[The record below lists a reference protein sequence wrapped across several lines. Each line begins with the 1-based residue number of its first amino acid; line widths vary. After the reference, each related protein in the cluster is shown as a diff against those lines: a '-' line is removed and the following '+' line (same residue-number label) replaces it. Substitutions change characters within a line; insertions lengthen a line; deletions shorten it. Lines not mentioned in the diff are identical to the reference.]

1 MNLESMIIYD
11 CTAYLG
17 ITAECKV
24 SQLLYAANY
33 CYSKNMRGRLNS
45 LYLRF
50 QKLRQNPSVYMY

>member
-1 MNLESMIIYD
+1 MNLEAMIIYH

-24 SQLLYAANY
+24 CKLLYAANY
-33 CYSKNMRGRLNS
+33 SDSKNMRGRLNS

-50 QKLRQNPSVYMY
+50 QKLRQNPSV